1 MTALSLTHPRDHFV
15 LLTFHWLLWF
25 VVSGAMMVTPF
36 FCLGETCPSFL
47 ATHEF
52 VPLLMAPEPFF
63 LRTFLTILSLSE
75 SCSSSMGEMV
85 WSLSSWSERL
95 SSLPRALS
103 FAGEPSK
110 YSSSSFR
117 AGCGRVSGTPRGRG
131 GAGSEDC

>member
-1 MTALSLTHPRDHFV
+1 
-15 LLTFHWLLWF
+15 
-25 VVSGAMMVTPF
+25 MVTPF
-36 FCLGETCPSFL
+36 FCLGDTCPSCFIATGLALLLFL
-47 ATHEF
+47 Y
-52 VPLLMAPEPFF
+52 VSFF
-63 LRTFLTILSLSE
+63 DTAAAMVASSSV

-117 AGCGRVSGTPRGRG
+117 AGSWRLSGTTRG
-131 GAGSEDC
+131 